1 VCNGIFVSKLR
12 GTHNRDETSN
22 ETVYKAALDRGVF
35 RASHWHQVGVDVV
48 VKLSG
53 LPPDP
58 TLFMYIDQGWSPT
71 IAGLV
76 VAWAAGGTTG
86 LRQLLD
92 QALTWRAP
100 LRWYLFV
107 FVGFPGLVFCIWVLT
122 AFVTDATF
130 KPEFL
135 GVGTIVSTFVVVL
148 FGVLGEELFGWRGFA
163 LPRLLDR
170 WGNLTA
176 SVLLGIGWWVWHQRL
191 LWLLNIPSTSALV
204 FLGIFFLANLGL
216 AIVMTWV
223 YRNTGSAL
231 LAGVGLHAAVY
242 FPQFYVSPE
251 NIPIPLLNYY
261 LAALLALIVVAVYG
275 TKRFSPLIDE

>member
-1 VCNGIFVSKLR
+1 MRRYVKRHPLIAFFAVAIGIKW
-12 GTHNRDETSN
+12 
-22 ETVYKAALDRGVF
+22 GV
-35 RASHWHQVGVDVV
+35 GVV

-86 LRQLLD
+86 LRQLWD

-100 LRWYLFV
+100 LRWYLVV
-107 FVGFPGLVFCIWVLT
+107 FVGFPGFVFGIWVFT

-130 KPEFL
+130 TPEFL

-170 WGNLTA
+170 WGDLTA
-176 SVLLGIGWWVWHQRL
+176 SVLLGVGWWVWHL
-191 LWLLNIPSTSALV
+191 TPIMLLNVSASALV
-204 FLGIFFLANLGL
+204 FLGIFFLANLGF

-231 LAGVGLHAAVY
+231 LAGVGMHTATY
-242 FPQFYVSPE
+242 FPKFYVTSVG
-251 NIPIPLLNYY
+251 NTPIPALNYY
-261 LAALLALIVVAVYG
+261 LLPILALIVVAIYG
-275 TKRFSPLIDE
+275 TKRFSRDPPEPPEEEPPSPASSQ